1 MNEQAY
7 VEGPRRAAAVRAPDA
22 LTGPAGTRRAGL
34 QPRTVRVAG
43 APGPGPTCQ
52 ASARD
57 GAATAGRIGA
67 GSGRAS
73 ASVVSRGR
81 PDGCRLLLTALLS
94 MLLSLGAAAQ
104 IPKAVVPGVKQ
115 APDES
120 SPAAQAP
127 VQKSLEDRIEAARAR
142 IREVKA
148 RRQVFDDS
156 GYVPPAGITQREL
169 DDVRAYGDRLVM
181 FSESALRS
189 LEAQQQLEAELRV
202 VESTAAAW
210 QGFEEKPPYSILLA
224 DDLSEQLAVQG
235 KRLESVQSRIAA
247 SEALIE
253 EFRVARAE
261 AGLNA
266 RAAAEKSEAERAGR
280 AAAEWRWR
288 AAVLHVEAIESFIAW
303 SIAELGRVNVERALI
318 EASMSLPQRQLAT
331 ARSKVRFTQA
341 DLEEAKSRLDR
352 QIAPLE
358 TNFKAVAAENKRL
371 GKELVEAQQALV
383 DARRAAVGGEQP
395 AVAALETAV
404 DRLRVINAQLDS
416 ARTRGEILTLQLAS
430 LNEMKAAWADRF
442 VLVNGENA
450 LRRQEASKRLSSI
463 LERAAS
469 LMTNGQ
475 ADAASFQAE
484 EEISAERLAA
494 LDETSEEA
502 TRERA
507 VLGAVRDKL
516 RVAARHQRTI
526 EAGVQSVER
535 WLEEAQV
542 GQGGEAVTERV
553 RRRGADATLLLKKL
567 WEFELFSVDDTIEIA
582 GEMVSVARPV
592 TVRKI
597 VSIGLWVAFGLWVS
611 TFITRYAHHTL
622 IEHYQVGPAQAQV
635 LRRWITGTNVLVLL
649 LIGLYL
655 VRIPLTAFA
664 FLGGALA
671 IGFGFGT
678 QTLIKNLVSGVLMLL
693 ERQIRAGDIV
703 QIEGILGTVMAVD
716 VRSTRVLNLDGKE
729 TVIPNSVFL
738 ESNVT
743 NWTLGSRQ
751 IRLTIEVS
759 VPHSSPARL
768 VSDLLVSCAQ
778 AHDRVLKEP
787 APFVYFKAFGE
798 NALVFELYFWVE
810 VGANGIGASV
820 ASDLRFLIARALAEH
835 GIALP
840 LAQRDLH
847 FSQASPIRVSLEP
860 PADV

>member
-1 MNEQAY
+1 
-7 VEGPRRAAAVRAPDA
+7 
-22 LTGPAGTRRAGL
+22 
-34 QPRTVRVAG
+34 
-43 APGPGPTCQ
+43 
-52 ASARD
+52 
-57 GAATAGRIGA
+57 
-67 GSGRAS
+67 
-73 ASVVSRGR
+73 
-81 PDGCRLLLTALLS
+81 LLLVALVSL
-94 MLLSLGAAAQ
+94 LLSLGAAAQ
-104 IPKAVVPGVKQ
+104 MPKAVPGVKQ
-115 APDES
+115 QQDAGT
-120 SPAAQAP
+120 PAAQAP
-127 VQKSLEDRIEAARAR
+127 LQKSLEERIETARTR
-142 IREVKA
+142 IGEVKT

-156 GYVPPAGITQREL
+156 GYVPPAGITPREL
-169 DDVRAYGDRLVM
+169 DNVRTYGDRLVM

-189 LEAQQQLEAELRV
+189 LEAQQQLEAELRA
-202 VESTAAAW
+202 VEATAAAW
-210 QGFEEKPPYSILLA
+210 QGFEEKPPYSVLLA
-224 DDLSEQLAVQG
+224 DDLGEQLAVQG
-235 KRLESVQSRIAA
+235 KRLESVQSRITA

-261 AGLNA
+261 ADLNA
-266 RAAAEKSEAERAGR
+266 RAAAEKSEAGR
-280 AAAEWRWR
+280 ARQAAEWRWR

-303 SIAELGRVNVERALI
+303 SIAELGRVKVERALI
-318 EASMSLPQRQLAT
+318 EARMNLVQRQRTT
-331 ARSKVRFTQA
+331 ARSKLRFTQA
-341 DLEEAKSRLDR
+341 DLDEAKSRLDR

-358 TNFKAVAAENKRL
+358 MNFKAVAAENMRL
-371 GKELVEAQQALV
+371 GKELVTAQQALV
-383 DARRAAVGGEQP
+383 DARRAAAGGEP
-395 AVAALETAV
+395 VAVAALETAM
-404 DRLRVINAQLDS
+404 DRLRVINAQSDS

-430 LNEMKAAWADRF
+430 LNEMKSAWADRF
-442 VLVNGENA
+442 VLVNGESA
-450 LRRQEASKRLSSI
+450 LGRQEASRRLRSI

-502 TRERA
+502 ARERA

-542 GQGGEAVTERV
+542 GQGGEAVKERV

-582 GEMVSVARPV
+582 GEMVAVARPV
-592 TVRKI
+592 TVRK
-597 VSIGLWVAFGLWVS
+597 VVTIGLWVMFGLWVS
-611 TFITRYAHHTL
+611 TFLTRYAHRTL

-635 LRRWITGTNVLVLL
+635 LRRWMTATNVLVLL

-703 QIEGILGTVMAVD
+703 QIEGIVGTVMAVD
-716 VRSTRVLNLDGKE
+716 VRSTRVLNFDGKE

-751 IRLTIEVS
+751 IRLSIEVS
-759 VPHSSPARL
+759 VAYSSPTRL
-768 VSDLLVSCAQ
+768 VAELLVGCAQ

-787 APFVYFKAFGE
+787 APFVFLKAFGE
-798 NALVFELYFWVE
+798 SALVFELYFWVE
-810 VGANGIGASV
+810 VGGNGIGAAV
-820 ASDLRFLIARALAEH
+820 ASDLRFLIERALAEH
-835 GIALP
+835 GIVIP

-847 FSQASPIRVSLEP
+847 FSQAAPIRVSMEP
-860 PADV
+860 PADA